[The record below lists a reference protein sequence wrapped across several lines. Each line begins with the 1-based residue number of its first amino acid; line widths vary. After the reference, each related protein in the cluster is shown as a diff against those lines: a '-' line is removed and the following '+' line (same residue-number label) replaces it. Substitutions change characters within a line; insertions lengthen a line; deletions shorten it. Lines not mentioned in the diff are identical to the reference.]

1 MMKKIQ
7 YSIFLLLFF
16 VVSTLNAQVG
26 INTTTPNAQ
35 LEIKSSDQA
44 NPTNTGGLIIP
55 KIDVFP
61 ATNPAAAQQGM
72 MVYLTTTV
80 GVNSP
85 GFYYWDGASWKS
97 VGGTGG
103 GSGSAF
109 THYIGELYG
118 GGIVVA
124 VWKESGVEKGLIASL
139 TNMSIASAFPYNI
152 PWTTVA
158 KQSTVIPGLA
168 ARSLTD
174 GQANSNAIMAQ
185 NSNAANTAATV
196 CDQYSNGGFSDWY
209 LPAIWE
215 LDQIYN
221 NAFIINTVLGA
232 TDGIVIDTYWSST
245 EIDANNAWIKYFD
258 RGYSNN
264 LTKGNGLYVRAVRRF

>member
-1 MMKKIQ
+1 MKKIQ
-7 YSIFLLLFF
+7 YSLFLILFF
-16 VVSTLNAQVG
+16 VISTLNAQVG

-44 NPTNTGGLIIP
+44 NPTNTDGLIIP

-61 ATNPAAAQQGM
+61 ATNPTAAQQGM

-139 TNMSIASAFPYNI
+139 MDMATSINNNLIAWSGTVNVAVPSSGATNL
-152 PWTTVA
+152 V
-158 KQSTVIPGLA
+158 
-168 ARSLTD
+168 D
-174 GQANSNAIMAQ
+174 GNSNTNAIVSQ
-185 NSNAANTAATV
+185 NSSADKASTICKV
-196 CDQYSNGGFSDWY
+196 YNGGGFNDWY
-209 LPAIWE
+209 LPSIWE
-215 LDQIYN
+215 LDECYKA
-221 NAFIINTVLGA
+221 AFIVNTILGSLNGFKY
-232 TDGIVIDTYWSST
+232 GIYWSST
-245 EIDANNAWIKYFD
+245 ERDANYAYYKYFD
-258 RGYSNN
+258 AGYNYYS
-264 LTKGNGLYVRAVRRF
+264 TKGNTYYVRAVRRF